1 MPQKWQNRTSWYVWW
16 IRYIITGG
24 TNISNI
30 IFKIGNFNVKT
41 SKFDWMPNNI
51 RTEKI
56 ISNPIWVK
64 KMFFELSAMLD
75 VTHCPKLQSYAI
87 SRKTYDANY
96 PPPPIPLKIKI
107 FWPPPDFNNSSDLW
121 FLLIYMSLGRFLQ
134 ILQKKL
140 LYMAAK
146 FNTLNNHKL
155 RGDWKVKAKRPYSIK
170 PNWIILKF

>member
-16 IRYIITGG
+16 IRNIITGG

-96 PPPPIPLKIKI
+96 PPPPHSPENKNFLASPWFQQFFRSLISVNLYVPRKVSPNPTKKIAIYGCKI
-107 FWPPPDFNNSSDLW
+107 
-121 FLLIYMSLGRFLQ
+121 
-134 ILQKKL
+134 
-140 LYMAAK
+140 
-146 FNTLNNHKL
+146 
-155 RGDWKVKAKRPYSIK
+155 
-170 PNWIILKF
+170 